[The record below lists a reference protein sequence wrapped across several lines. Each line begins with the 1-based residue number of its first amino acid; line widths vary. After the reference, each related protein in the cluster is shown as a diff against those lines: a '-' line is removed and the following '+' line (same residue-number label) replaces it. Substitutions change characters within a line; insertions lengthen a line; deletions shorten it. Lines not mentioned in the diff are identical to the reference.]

1 MVPAGPDCP
10 RRPTPLVRLACG
22 SMSTSSTFWSAKA
35 SDAARLIVVVVFPTP
50 PFWFVTA
57 TTRALKNYL
66 VLISDIRFAGAAR
79 PGWLFDIN
87 WRRLVGGRAGAK
99 HSEPGVR
106 GQREMR
112 RPMRPVRPLL
122 RHSVLVCGVT

>member
-35 SDAARLIVVVVFPTP
+35 SDAAMLIVVVVFPTP

-57 TTRALKNYL
+57 TMRALKNYL
-66 VLISDIRFAGAAR
+66 VLTRDIRFDAAAR
-79 PGWLFDIN
+79 RVWLFDITDAVF
-87 WRRLVGGRAGAK
+87 WGRAGAK
-99 HSEPGVR
+99 HSEAGVR

-112 RPMRPVRPLL
+112 
-122 RHSVLVCGVT
+122 C